1 MQAAASPA
9 WEFGNPCRQRRH
21 PHGNLEIHAGGGV
34 TRMEKIESSGHKPAD
49 CTSERR
55 NMPISKQIRVRRGY
69 TKLSHHDFWLVLRR
83 LYEGLL
89 KNPHFPKPPVDLG
102 LFKTKI
108 DKYSAAITATMGG
121 AKIAFSQRDSL
132 REDLT
137 KMPLE
142 LAGYVEA
149 ESYNDPAIFATSELE
164 ALPSAHVPHQPL
176 DRPRIPKIDHG
187 AVSGELLVWM
197 PPSLAKSSSTTC
209 GTPRLTPTAF
219 LPVSGRRRLSPVPSV
234 PSRSRIS
241 SPVRC
246 MPFRSAL
253 SENSGRPIGAI
264 P

>member
-1 MQAAASPA
+1 MNVPNSMQAAASPAWGIWESMQVAASPAWKFRNPCRRRRHPHGNVGMNAGGRVTRMGIWESMQAAASPA
-9 WEFGNPCRQRRH
+9 WEFGNPCRRQHH

-137 KMPLE
+137 KMLLE

-149 ESYNDPAIFATSELE
+149 ESYNDPAIFATSGLE

-176 DRPRIPKIDHG
+176 DR
-187 AVSGELLVWM
+187 
-197 PPSLAKSSSTTC
+197 
-209 GTPRLTPTAF
+209 
-219 LPVSGRRRLSPVPSV
+219 
-234 PSRSRIS
+234 
-241 SPVRC
+241 
-246 MPFRSAL
+246 
-253 SENSGRPIGAI
+253 
-264 P
+264 